1 MMWFSHSFKSDEW
14 KWMPDKATLHQSA
27 IELRGSTVVSASR
40 GLLVEVCP
48 TPMHEK
54 MVTLLLSTCVIL
66 PPLVC
71 LNSDATFLSF
81 SCTACFRVVFVL
93 RQVLFH
99 LYGSFFRLMQWFKKR
114 KKDNKRYIKLSLL
127 LSGFVLMC
135 LGQCV
140 FKKCVPMLFI
150 SCTTNTRRNAQTKA
164 VNKKTA
170 LKQTCK
176 QCLLYVQYVIT

>member
-1 MMWFSHSFKSDEW
+1 MGQS
-14 KWMPDKATLHQSA
+14 DKATLHQSA

-54 MVTLLLSTCVIL
+54 MVVLLFSCVIL

-71 LNSDATFLSF
+71 LNSDATFLSLSL

-99 LYGSFFRLMQWFKKR
+99 LYGSFFRLMQ
-114 KKDNKRYIKLSLL
+114 
-127 LSGFVLMC
+127 
-135 LGQCV
+135 
-140 FKKCVPMLFI
+140 
-150 SCTTNTRRNAQTKA
+150 
-164 VNKKTA
+164 
-170 LKQTCK
+170 
-176 QCLLYVQYVIT
+176 